1 MTVHHILIASD
12 LDRTILPNGPQ
23 TESPGARPRLCAL
36 AQRPE
41 VELVYVS
48 GRGKTLLQEA
58 VTQYAVPL
66 PRYAIGDV
74 GTTIFLPQADWQPL
88 DEWQAVIAQDWNGR
102 TYADLQS
109 LLKNIP
115 ELCLQEAEKQ
125 NTFKLSYYAHTD
137 TDVAAL
143 RAAVQQQL
151 EPAGVHASLI
161 WSIDEIAQ
169 TGLFDVLP
177 ARATKAHAVTFL
189 RTHLGYSEG
198 ASVFCGDSGNDLPA
212 LTSGMQAVLV
222 ANARDDVKKEALD
235 ILREKDAEQKLY
247 IAYGGFLGMNGN
259 YSAGVLEGVAH
270 FFPHTIDWMRV

>member
-1 MTVHHILIASD
+1 MTVRHILIASD

-23 TESPGARPRLCAL
+23 AESPRARPRLYVL

-58 VTQYAVPL
+58 ITQYAVPL

-88 DEWQAVIAQDWNGR
+88 DKWQETIAQDWNSR
-102 TYADLQS
+102 THADLQS

-151 EPAGVHASLI
+151 EPAGVNASLI

-177 ARATKAHAVTFL
+177 ARATKAHAVAFL

-198 ASVFCGDSGNDLPA
+198 ESVFCGDSGNDLPA

-235 ILREKDAEQKLY
+235 ILREKNAEQKLY
-247 IAYGGFLGMNGN
+247 IARGGFLGMNGN